1 MFVAVAPPARARDS
15 ACCLRPAHDT
25 RDSSL
30 PHTAPHLAPP
40 PRSVVRLLQLAGRH
54 APLNVGWGPAV
65 NDVRLELEKCFV
77 AVTQN

>member
-1 MFVAVAPPARARDS
+1 MTRVTPPS
-15 ACCLRPAHDT
+15 
-25 RDSSL
+25 

-65 NDVRLELEKCFV
+65 NDLELEKCFV